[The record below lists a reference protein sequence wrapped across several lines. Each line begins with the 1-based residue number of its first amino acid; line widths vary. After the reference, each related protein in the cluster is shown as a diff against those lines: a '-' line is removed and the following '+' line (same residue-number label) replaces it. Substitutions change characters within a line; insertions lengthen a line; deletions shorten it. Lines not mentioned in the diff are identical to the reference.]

1 MCLQVTREIKIHSA
15 LRHAHII
22 DLYAAFED
30 ADNVYLVQEFAYGA
44 CTHCALCC
52 LVCMKQNSWQTAR
65 PVPHTMLCET
75 ACFRT
80 KQAANATC
88 RGRPVWRAKEVWR
101 SLQR

>member
-44 CTHCALCC
+44 CTNSALCWS
-52 LVCMKQNSWQTAR
+52 V
-65 PVPHTMLCET
+65 VHET
-75 ACFRT
+75 EFMADSPASAAHHAVRDSMFQD
-80 KQAANATC
+80 QAGGKCNMQGATC
-88 RGRPVWRAKEVWR
+88 LE
-101 SLQR
+101 S